1 MDRLWPSDGRLEYI
15 AGRECPHLTVVHFE
29 AHTLHPDWDAT
40 RVVDVD
46 MDVCTTLIGGND
58 ARTRWLMVDGPQQ
71 DLHAWPLKG
80 ATGLGRRGPW
90 PHRLSRWGWQAPV
103 ADARIGRAG
112 FRVVDAARSRG
123 Q

>member
-15 AGRECPHLTVVHFE
+15 AGRECHDLTVVHFG

-46 MDVCTTLIGGND
+46 TDVCTTLIGGND

-71 DLHAWPLKG
+71 DLHAWPLKRG
-80 ATGLGRRGPW
+80 ATDKAEEASRS
-90 PHRLSRWGWQAPV
+90 HRLSRRGWQAPV

-112 FRVVDAARSRG
+112 YRDRPRRA
-123 Q
+123 